1 MPLYIEIAKRYLLSV
16 KNKALS
22 FMTVIS
28 LLGIVVGVAALIITL
43 GVMNGFQY
51 GLKQKILE
59 TAPHVVIMKIVND
72 FKVEEVNKLAPKI
85 KSLQDVEAFEPF
97 IYSQTLA
104 SVGSSVESVFVRGVD
119 PEKDKKVMGIHKH
132 IVSGSYDSIK
142 QDNTVIIGKDLA
154 VALGLSIGDTFN
166 LMSPFGRKTP
176 FGYIPKILKVKVGG
190 IAYFGMFEYDSS
202 FVGMN
207 LKTAQRLLDMKGRIT
222 GIQLK
227 LKDPYKAQLV
237 KEKLEEQL
245 DPLYI
250 VRTWID
256 MNKSLFQA
264 LEFEKL
270 AMFLVITL
278 IVIVASFNIS
288 SLLITKAREKRKDV
302 AILKTLGADRGFILK
317 VFLWQGMILG
327 ILGTTLGVLIGVVVV
342 YVADTYHLV
351 KLNPEVYMMSY
362 LPLKVSAL
370 DVMLV
375 AISSL
380 IICFISSIFPAY
392 FASKE
397 IPAEVL
403 RYE

>member
-1 MPLYIEIAKRYLLSV
+1 MPLYIEIAKRYLFSV

-22 FMTVIS
+22 FMTIIS
-28 LLGIVVGVAALIITL
+28 LIGIIVGVSALIITL

-59 TAPHVVIMKIVND
+59 TAPHIVIMKVVDN
-72 FKVEEVNKLAPKI
+72 FPLKEVDKLALKLSAI
-85 KSLQDVEAFEPF
+85 REIEDFEPF
-97 IYSQTLA
+97 IYSQALA
-104 SVGSSVESVFVRGVD
+104 SVGSTVESVFVRGVD
-119 PEKDKKVMGIHKH
+119 PEKDKKIMGIHKH
-132 IVSGSYDSIK
+132 VISGNYDSIK
-142 QDNTVIIGKDLA
+142 KDNTVIIGKDLA
-154 VALGLSIGDTFN
+154 MALGLSIGDTFN

-176 FGYIPKILKVKVGG
+176 FGYIPKILKVKVGA
-190 IAYFGMFEYDSS
+190 IAYFGMFEYDTS

-207 LKTAQRLLDMKGRIT
+207 LQTAQRLLDMKGKIT
-222 GIQLK
+222 GIQIK
-227 LKDPYKAQLV
+227 LKDPYKAQVV
-237 KEKLEEQL
+237 KAQLEKVL
-245 DPLYI
+245 DPIYI

-264 LEFEKL
+264 LKFEKL

-302 AILKTLGADRGFILK
+302 AILKTIGADKSFILK
-317 VFLWQGMILG
+317 IFLWQGMILG
-327 ILGTTLGVLIGVVVV
+327 ILGTIIGVIIGVAVV
-342 YVADTYHLV
+342 YIADTYHLV

-362 LPLKVSAL
+362 LPLKVSL
-370 DVMLV
+370 GDVFVV
-375 AISSL
+375 AVSSL
-380 IICFISSIFPAY
+380 VICFISSIIPAY